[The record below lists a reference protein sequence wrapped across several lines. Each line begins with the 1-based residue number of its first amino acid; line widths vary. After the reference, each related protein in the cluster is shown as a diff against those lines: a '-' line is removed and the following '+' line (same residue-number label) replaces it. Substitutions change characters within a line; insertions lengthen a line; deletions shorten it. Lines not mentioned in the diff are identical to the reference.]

1 MKQEL
6 VLVSLKS
13 PSETRPINCV
23 GSKLKDL
30 EVSSLNQSA
39 LISSLLYRKYMRD
52 LYTFVQGI

>member
-6 VLVSLKS
+6 VLVLLKS
-13 PSETRPINCV
+13 PSETRPINHV

-52 LYTFVQGI
+52 LYTFVQEI